1 MIITK
6 GGVMQTHITGFTVQ
20 GNLGIIQLATSGQDS
35 FAYIGCGRALSENLI
50 EAKELSESGN
60 VNSIFVLNHSPHFV
74 FLMDGD
80 ILAGAKQNRVI
91 NTSMLLAPESK
102 SQVPVSCVEH
112 GRWHH
117 ASKGFTGTDY
127 SAPSKMRSD
136 KAGQILMSLQQK
148 RGFSADQTKI
158 WNHVSEYQDLHKV
171 ASPTSNLSDVF
182 KEKADEFTTFISHF
196 TLSENANG
204 LAVFFGKTLVGVD
217 VFNRRDVYAEYFPK
231 LLRGAAFEAGAKR
244 PTKAKLSE
252 AEARYRT
259 LEFLDLLE
267 EQQYHEAPGAGVGT
281 DRRFDSEGVT
291 GFELVYNTHQI
302 HLAAFRK
309 KEGAK
314 GAKQR

>member
-1 MIITK
+1 MHTN
-6 GGVMQTHITGFTVQ
+6 ITGFTVQ

-35 FAYIGCGRALSENLI
+35 FEYVGCGRALSDKLI
-50 EAKELSESGN
+50 EAKELSESGS
-60 VNSIFVLNHSPHFV
+60 VNTIFVLNHSEQFV

-80 ILAGAKQNRVI
+80 ILAGAKQNRVV

-117 ASKGFTGTDY
+117 ASAGFSGTDY
-127 SAPSKMRSD
+127 SAPASMRAD
-136 KAGQILMSLQQK
+136 KAGQVRESLLKK
-148 RGFSADQTKI
+148 RGFAADQGKM
-158 WNHVSEYQDLHKV
+158 WGHVADYQNLHKV

-182 KEKADEFTTFISHF
+182 EEKADEFAKFISHF
-196 TLSENANG
+196 KLNENANG

-231 LLRGAAFEAGAKR
+231 ILRGAAFEAGAVR
-244 PTKAKLSE
+244 PLKVPLSD

-259 LEFLDLLE
+259 LTFLDLLE
-267 EQQYHEAPGAGVGT
+267 EQEHEEGPGVGVGM
-281 DRRFDSEGVT
+281 DRRFESADMT

-302 HLAAFRK
+302 HLAAFAK
-309 KEGAK
+309 KRAAK
-314 GAKQR
+314 GAKHG